1 MISDVV
7 PAKAGTPFAVP
18 DFPRYRDLIFSARKL
33 ETFEDRKAPPVSPGK
48 VRGGTRVLADQAA
61 CPFRAFA
68 KWRLSAEELEEP
80 ESGLDPRDRG
90 KLLHALMREIWT
102 RLKSSPVP

>member
-1 MISDVV
+1 M
-7 PAKAGTPFAVP
+7 
-18 DFPRYRDLIFSARKL
+18 
-33 ETFEDRKAPPVSPGK
+33 
-48 VRGGTRVLADQAA
+48 RGGTRVLADQAA

-102 RLKSSPVP
+102 RLKAAPMP